1 MLRIFFLALS
11 LLGFLPLQAQE
22 DLLARN
28 YMQQG
33 AYEKAALLYEGLVAK
48 TPGNTNLVTSLV
60 EAYQQLEQYDKAEKV
75 LLETLELS
83 KNLVYIKVDL
93 AYNYQLQ
100 GLDAKA
106 QQLYTEVIEQVRA
119 NPPLASMVGRTFKKY
134 NLLDEAAT
142 TYTLAKDA
150 GLNSVYI
157 NVELA
162 RIYGEQGNIEQ
173 MFDAYINLILESDRY
188 QSLAQRAFNDFI
200 TDDPQNEAN
209 GIFRTLLLKRLQD
222 DPNLLYNRLLSWL
235 FIQQKEYNKAF
246 IQEKAIARRTN
257 DLNGIFTLASV
268 AKENE
273 AFELA
278 STIYQYLVEQ
288 APSDEMRL
296 FAHQELLDLRVQKN
310 DQADFASIEEAY
322 KSLLNQFGTAAET
335 LDLQTKYAHF
345 LAFNQ
350 NKKEEASAFLKET
363 LNLKLN
369 RFQEARVKMEL
380 ADILVLEERFNAALI
395 YYSQIQKNLK
405 DNILA
410 QEARFKVTKTS
421 YYKGDF
427 EWAKTQLKV
436 LKSSA
441 EQLIAND
448 AQDLY
453 LLITDNTVGDS
464 TQTAL
469 KTFAKADLL
478 LFQNKQDAALEVYN
492 TLLAEHKEKAIEDET
507 LLEQAKIFEKKGL
520 YDRAAQNYLLI
531 LERHGDDILADD
543 AHYRLGNLY
552 ANELEQ
558 PEKAKEQYEKIIFNF
573 ADSIFYVDAQQKYRK
588 LRGDAIN

>member
-1 MLRIFFLALS
+1 MLRVFFLALS

-106 QQLYTEVIEQVRA
+106 QQLYAEVIEQVSA

-134 NLLDEAAT
+134 NLLDEATT

-173 MFDAYINLILESDRY
+173 MFDAYINLILESERY

-310 DQADFASIEEAY
+310 DQADFASIEAAY

-410 QEARFKVTKTS
+410 QEARFKVAKTS

-492 TLLAEHKEKAIEDET
+492 TLLAEHKDKAIEDET
-507 LLEQAKIFEKKGL
+507 LLEQAKIFENKGL
-520 YDRAAQNYLLI
+520 YDRAAQNYQLI
-531 LERHGDDILADD
+531 LEKHGDDILADD

>member
-1 MLRIFFLALS
+1 MLRVFFLALS

-100 GLDAKA
+100 GLDTKA
-106 QQLYTEVIEQVRA
+106 QQLYTEVIEQVSA

-310 DQADFASIEEAY
+310 DQTDFASIEAAY

-410 QEARFKVTKTS
+410 QEARFKVAKTS

-492 TLLAEHKEKAIEDET
+492 TLLAEHKDKAIEDET
-507 LLEQAKIFEKKGL
+507 LLEQAKIFENKGL

>member
-1 MLRIFFLALS
+1 MKLS
-11 LLGFLPLQAQE
+11 AQE

-33 AYEKAALLYEGLVAK
+33 AYEKAAILYEGLVEK

-60 EAYQQLEQYDKAEKV
+60 EAYQQLEQYDKAQEV
-75 LLETLELS
+75 LLKTLALS
-83 KNLVYIKVDL
+83 KSLGFLKVDL
-93 AYNYQLQ
+93 GYNYQLQ
-100 GLDAKA
+100 GQDTEA
-106 QQLYTEVIEQVRA
+106 QQLYTEILDQVRE
-119 NPPLASMVGRTFKKY
+119 NPPLANMVGRSFKNY
-134 NLLDEAAT
+134 SLLDQAAT
-142 TYTLAKDA
+142 AYTIAKEA
-150 GLNSVYI
+150 GLNSIYL

-162 RIYGEQGNIEQ
+162 RIYGEQGKIEQ
-173 MFDAYINLILESDRY
+173 MFDAYINLILENDRY
-188 QSLAQRAFNDFI
+188 QSLAQRSFNDFI
-200 TDDPQNEAN
+200 TEDAENEAN
-209 GIFRTLLLKRLQD
+209 QIFRKLLLKRLQE

-235 FIQQKEYNKAF
+235 FIQQQEYNKAF
-246 IQEKAIARRTN
+246 IQEKAIARRN
-257 DLNGIFTLASV
+257 NNLNGIFTLAAV
-268 AKENE
+268 AVENE
-273 AFELA
+273 AYDLA
-278 STIYQYLVEQ
+278 RTIYQYLVTQ

-296 FAHQELLDLRVQKN
+296 FAHQELLDLRILKN
-310 DQADFASIEEAY
+310 DSEDFQAIQTEF
-322 KSLLNQFGTAAET
+322 KSLLNQFGKTTET
-335 LDLQTKYAHF
+335 LELQTKYAHF

-350 NKKEEASAFLKET
+350 DKKEEASAFLKET
-363 LNLKLN
+363 LDLKLN

-405 DNILA
+405 DNVLA
-410 QEARFKVTKTS
+410 QEARFKVAKTS

-453 LLITDNTVGDS
+453 LLITDNTVDDS

-469 KTFAKADLL
+469 KTFARADLL
-478 LFQNKQDAALEVYN
+478 LFQNKQDEALEVYN
-492 TLLAEHKEKAIEDET
+492 TLLAEHKDKAIEDET
-507 LLEQAKIFEKKGL
+507 LLEQAKLFELKGL
-520 YDRAAQNYLLI
+520 FDLAAQNYRLI
-531 LERHGDDILADD
+531 LEKHGDDILADD

-552 ANELEQ
+552 ADQLQQ
-558 PEKAKEQYEKIIFNF
+558 PEKAKEQYESIIFNF

>member
-1 MLRIFFLALS
+1 
-11 LLGFLPLQAQE
+11 
-22 DLLARN
+22 
-28 YMQQG
+28 
-33 AYEKAALLYEGLVAK
+33 
-48 TPGNTNLVTSLV
+48 
-60 EAYQQLEQYDKAEKV
+60 
-75 LLETLELS
+75 
-83 KNLVYIKVDL
+83 
-93 AYNYQLQ
+93 
-100 GLDAKA
+100 
-106 QQLYTEVIEQVRA
+106 
-119 NPPLASMVGRTFKKY
+119 
-134 NLLDEAAT
+134 
-142 TYTLAKDA
+142 
-150 GLNSVYI
+150 
-157 NVELA
+157 
-162 RIYGEQGNIEQ
+162 
-173 MFDAYINLILESDRY
+173 
-188 QSLAQRAFNDFI
+188 
-200 TDDPQNEAN
+200 
-209 GIFRTLLLKRLQD
+209 
-222 DPNLLYNRLLSWL
+222 LYNRLLSWL

-310 DQADFASIEEAY
+310 DQADFASIEAAY

-410 QEARFKVTKTS
+410 QEARFKVAKTS

-492 TLLAEHKEKAIEDET
+492 TLLAEHKDKAIEDET
-507 LLEQAKIFEKKGL
+507 LLEQAKIFENKGL
-520 YDRAAQNYLLI
+520 YNRAVQNYQLI
-531 LERHGDDILADD
+531 LEKHGDDILADD

-552 ANELEQ
+552 ANKLEQ

>member
-1 MLRIFFLALS
+1 MKLS
-11 LLGFLPLQAQE
+11 AQE

-33 AYEKAALLYEGLVAK
+33 AYEKAAILYEGLVEK

-60 EAYQQLEQYDKAEKV
+60 EAYQQLEQYDKAQEV
-75 LLETLELS
+75 LLKTLALS
-83 KNLVYIKVDL
+83 KSLVFLKVDL
-93 AYNYQLQ
+93 GYNYQLQ
-100 GLDAKA
+100 GQDTEA
-106 QQLYTEVIEQVRA
+106 QQLYTEILDQVRE
-119 NPPLASMVGRTFKKY
+119 NPPLANMVGRSFKNY
-134 NLLDEAAT
+134 SLLDQAAT
-142 TYTLAKDA
+142 AYTIAKEA
-150 GLNSVYI
+150 GLNSIYL

-162 RIYGEQGNIEQ
+162 RIYGEQGKIEQ
-173 MFDAYINLILESDRY
+173 MFDAYINLILENDRY
-188 QSLAQRAFNDFI
+188 QSLAQRSFNDFI
-200 TDDPQNEAN
+200 TEDAENEAN
-209 GIFRTLLLKRLQD
+209 QIFRKLLLKRLQE

-235 FIQQKEYNKAF
+235 FIQQQEYNKAF
-246 IQEKAIARRTN
+246 IQEKAIARRN
-257 DLNGIFTLASV
+257 NNLNGIFTLAAV
-268 AKENE
+268 AVENE
-273 AFELA
+273 AYDLA
-278 STIYQYLVEQ
+278 RTIYQYLVAQ

-296 FAHQELLDLRVQKN
+296 FAHQELLDLRILKN
-310 DQADFASIEEAY
+310 YTEDFKAIQTEFE
-322 KSLLNQFGTAAET
+322 SLLNQFGKTTET
-335 LDLQTKYAHF
+335 LELQTKYAHF

-350 NKKEEASAFLKET
+350 DKKEEASAFLKET
-363 LNLKLN
+363 LDLKLN

-405 DNILA
+405 DNVLA
-410 QEARFKVTKTS
+410 QEARFKVAKTS

-453 LLITDNTVGDS
+453 LLITDNTVDDS

-469 KTFAKADLL
+469 KTFARADLL
-478 LFQNKQDAALEVYN
+478 LFQNKQDEALEVYN
-492 TLLAEHKEKAIEDET
+492 TLLAEHKDKAIEDET
-507 LLEQAKIFEKKGL
+507 LLEQAKLFELKGL
-520 YDRAAQNYLLI
+520 YDLAAQNYRLI
-531 LERHGDDILADD
+531 LEKHGDDILADD

-552 ANELEQ
+552 ADQLQQ
-558 PEKAKEQYEKIIFNF
+558 PEKAKEQYESIIFNF

>member
-1 MLRIFFLALS
+1 VLRIFFLALS

>member
-1 MLRIFFLALS
+1 MKLS
-11 LLGFLPLQAQE
+11 AQE

-33 AYEKAALLYEGLVAK
+33 AYEKAAILYEGLVEK

-60 EAYQQLEQYDKAEKV
+60 EAYQQLEQYDKAQEV
-75 LLETLELS
+75 LLKTLALS
-83 KNLVYIKVDL
+83 KSLGFLKVDL
-93 AYNYQLQ
+93 GYNYQLQ
-100 GLDAKA
+100 GQDTEA
-106 QQLYTEVIEQVRA
+106 QQLYTEILDQVRE
-119 NPPLASMVGRTFKKY
+119 NPPLANMVGRNFKNY
-134 NLLDEAAT
+134 SLLDQAAT
-142 TYTLAKDA
+142 AYTIAKEA
-150 GLNSVYI
+150 GLNSIYL

-162 RIYGEQGNIEQ
+162 RIYGEQGKIEQ
-173 MFDAYINLILESDRY
+173 MFDAYINLILENDRY
-188 QSLAQRAFNDFI
+188 QSLAQRSFNDFI
-200 TDDPQNEAN
+200 TEDAENEAN
-209 GIFRTLLLKRLQD
+209 QIFRKLLLKRLQE

-235 FIQQKEYNKAF
+235 FIQQQEYNKAF
-246 IQEKAIARRTN
+246 IQEKAIARRN
-257 DLNGIFTLASV
+257 NNLNGVFTLAAV
-268 AKENE
+268 AVENE
-273 AFELA
+273 AYDLA
-278 STIYQYLVEQ
+278 STIYEYLVAQ

-296 FAHQELLDLRVQKN
+296 FAHQELLDLRILKN
-310 DQADFASIEEAY
+310 DSEDFQAIQTEF
-322 KSLLNQFGTAAET
+322 KSLLNQFGKTTET
-335 LDLQTKYAHF
+335 LELQTKYAHF

-350 NKKEEASAFLKET
+350 DKKEEASAFLKET
-363 LNLKLN
+363 LDLKLN

-405 DNILA
+405 DNVLA
-410 QEARFKVTKTS
+410 QEARFKVAKTS

-453 LLITDNTVGDS
+453 LLITDNTVDDS

-469 KTFAKADLL
+469 KTFARADLL
-478 LFQNKQDAALEVYN
+478 LFQNKQDEALEVYN
-492 TLLAEHKEKAIEDET
+492 TLLAEHKDKAIEDET
-507 LLEQAKIFEKKGL
+507 LLEQAKLFELKGL
-520 YDRAAQNYLLI
+520 FDLAAQNYRLI
-531 LERHGDDILADD
+531 LEKHGDDILADD

-552 ANELEQ
+552 ADQLQQ
-558 PEKAKEQYEKIIFNF
+558 PEKAKEQYESIIFNF

>member
-1 MLRIFFLALS
+1 MLRAFFLSLFLISFLKLS
-11 LLGFLPLQAQE
+11 AQE

-33 AYEKAALLYEGLVAK
+33 AYEKAAILYEGLVEK
-48 TPGNTNLVTSLV
+48 TPGNTNLVNSLV
-60 EAYQQLEQYDKAEKV
+60 EAYQQLEQYDKAQEV
-75 LLETLELS
+75 LLKTLALS
-83 KNLVYIKVDL
+83 KSLSFLKVDL
-93 AYNYQLQ
+93 GYNYQLQ
-100 GLDAKA
+100 GQDTEA
-106 QQLYTEVIEQVRA
+106 QQLYTEILDQVRE
-119 NPPLASMVGRTFKKY
+119 NPPLANMVGRSFKNY
-134 NLLDEAAT
+134 SLLDQAAT
-142 TYTLAKDA
+142 AYTIAKEA
-150 GLNSVYI
+150 GLNSIYL

-162 RIYGEQGNIEQ
+162 RIYGEQGKIEQ
-173 MFDAYINLILESDRY
+173 MFDAYINLILENDRY
-188 QSLAQRAFNDFI
+188 QSLSQRSFNDFI
-200 TDDPQNEAN
+200 TEDAENEAN
-209 GIFRTLLLKRLQD
+209 QIFRKLLLKRLQE

-235 FIQQKEYNKAF
+235 FIQQQEYNKAF
-246 IQEKAIARRTN
+246 IQEKAIARRN
-257 DLNGIFTLASV
+257 NNLNGVFTLAAV
-268 AKENE
+268 AVENE
-273 AFELA
+273 AYDLA
-278 STIYQYLVEQ
+278 STIYEYLVAQ

-296 FAHQELLDLRVQKN
+296 FAHQELLDLRILKN
-310 DQADFASIEEAY
+310 DSEDFQAIQTEF
-322 KSLLNQFGTAAET
+322 KSLLNQFGKTTET
-335 LDLQTKYAHF
+335 LELQTKYAHF

-350 NKKEEASAFLKET
+350 DKKEEASAFLKET
-363 LNLKLN
+363 LDLKLN

-405 DNILA
+405 DNVLA
-410 QEARFKVTKTS
+410 QEARFKVAKTS

-453 LLITDNTVGDS
+453 LLITDNTVDDS

-469 KTFAKADLL
+469 KTFARADLL
-478 LFQNKQDAALEVYN
+478 LFQNKQDEALEVYN
-492 TLLAEHKEKAIEDET
+492 TLLAEHKDKAIEDET
-507 LLEQAKIFEKKGL
+507 LLEQAKLFELKGL
-520 YDRAAQNYLLI
+520 FDLAAQNYRLI
-531 LERHGDDILADD
+531 LEKHGDDILADD

-552 ANELEQ
+552 ADQLQQ
-558 PEKAKEQYEKIIFNF
+558 PEKAKEQYESIIFNF

>member
-1 MLRIFFLALS
+1 MLRVFFLALS

-106 QQLYTEVIEQVRA
+106 QQLYKEVIEQVSA

-257 DLNGIFTLASV
+257 DLNGIFTLANV

-310 DQADFASIEEAY
+310 DQADFASIEAAY

-410 QEARFKVTKTS
+410 QEARFKVAKTS

-492 TLLAEHKEKAIEDET
+492 TLLAEHKDKAIEDET
-507 LLEQAKIFEKKGL
+507 LLEQAKIFENKGL
-520 YDRAAQNYLLI
+520 YNRAVQNYQLI
-531 LERHGDDILADD
+531 LEKHGDDILADD

-552 ANELEQ
+552 ANKLEQ

>member
-1 MLRIFFLALS
+1 MLRVFFLALS

-106 QQLYTEVIEQVRA
+106 QQLYAEVIEQVSA

-134 NLLDEAAT
+134 NLLDEATT

-173 MFDAYINLILESDRY
+173 MFDAYINLILESERY

-322 KSLLNQFGTAAET
+322 ESLLNQFGKAAET

-410 QEARFKVTKTS
+410 QEARFKVAKTS

-492 TLLAEHKEKAIEDET
+492 TLLAEHKDKAIEDET
-507 LLEQAKIFEKKGL
+507 LLEQAKIFENKGL
-520 YDRAAQNYLLI
+520 YDRAAQNYQLI
-531 LERHGDDILADD
+531 LEKHGDDILADD

>member
-1 MLRIFFLALS
+1 MLRVFFLALS

-83 KNLVYIKVDL
+83 QNLVYIKVDL

-106 QQLYTEVIEQVRA
+106 QQLYAEVIEQVST

-173 MFDAYINLILESDRY
+173 MFDAYINLILESERY

-310 DQADFASIEEAY
+310 DQTDFASIEAAY

-410 QEARFKVTKTS
+410 QEARFKVAKTS

-507 LLEQAKIFEKKGL
+507 LLEQAKIFENKGL
-520 YDRAAQNYLLI
+520 YNRAAQNYLLI
-531 LERHGDDILADD
+531 LEKHGDDILADD

-552 ANELEQ
+552 ANQLDQ

>member
-1 MLRIFFLALS
+1 MLRVFFLALS

-106 QQLYTEVIEQVRA
+106 QQLYKEVIEQVSA

-310 DQADFASIEEAY
+310 DQTDFASIEAAY

-410 QEARFKVTKTS
+410 QEARFKVAKTS

-492 TLLAEHKEKAIEDET
+492 TLLAEHKDKAIEDET
-507 LLEQAKIFEKKGL
+507 LLEQAKIFENKGL
-520 YDRAAQNYLLI
+520 YNRAVQNYQLI
-531 LERHGDDILADD
+531 LEKHGDDILADD

-552 ANELEQ
+552 ANKLEQ

>member
-1 MLRIFFLALS
+1 MKLS
-11 LLGFLPLQAQE
+11 AQE

-33 AYEKAALLYEGLVAK
+33 AYEKAAILYEGLVEK
-48 TPGNTNLVTSLV
+48 TPGNTNLVNSLV
-60 EAYQQLEQYDKAEKV
+60 EAYQQLEQYDKAQEV
-75 LLETLELS
+75 LLKTLALS
-83 KNLVYIKVDL
+83 KSLSFLKVDL
-93 AYNYQLQ
+93 GYNYQLQ
-100 GLDAKA
+100 GQDTEA
-106 QQLYTEVIEQVRA
+106 QQLYTEILDQVRE
-119 NPPLASMVGRTFKKY
+119 NPPLANMVGRSFKNY
-134 NLLDEAAT
+134 SLLDQAAT
-142 TYTLAKDA
+142 AYTIAKEA
-150 GLNSVYI
+150 GLNSIYL

-162 RIYGEQGNIEQ
+162 RIYGEQGKIEQ
-173 MFDAYINLILESDRY
+173 MFDAYINLILENDRY
-188 QSLAQRAFNDFI
+188 QSLAQRSFNDFI
-200 TDDPQNEAN
+200 TEDAENEAN
-209 GIFRTLLLKRLQD
+209 QIFRKLLLKRLQE

-235 FIQQKEYNKAF
+235 FIQQQEYNKAF
-246 IQEKAIARRTN
+246 IQEKAIARRN
-257 DLNGIFTLASV
+257 NNLNGVFTLAAV
-268 AKENE
+268 AVENE
-273 AFELA
+273 AYDLA
-278 STIYQYLVEQ
+278 SMIYEYLVAQ

-296 FAHQELLDLRVQKN
+296 FAHQELLDLRILKN
-310 DQADFASIEEAY
+310 DSEDFQAIQTEFET
-322 KSLLNQFGTAAET
+322 LLNQFGKTTET
-335 LDLQTKYAHF
+335 LELQTKYAHF

-350 NKKEEASAFLKET
+350 DKKEEASAFLKET
-363 LNLKLN
+363 LDLKLN

-405 DNILA
+405 DNVLA
-410 QEARFKVTKTS
+410 QEARFKVAKTS

-453 LLITDNTVGDS
+453 LLITDNTVDDS

-469 KTFAKADLL
+469 KTFARADLL
-478 LFQNKQDAALEVYN
+478 LFQNKQDEALEVYN
-492 TLLAEHKEKAIEDET
+492 TLLAEHKDKAIEDET
-507 LLEQAKIFEKKGL
+507 LLEQAKLFELKGL
-520 YDRAAQNYLLI
+520 FDLAAQNYRLI
-531 LERHGDDILADD
+531 LEKHGDDILADD

-552 ANELEQ
+552 ADQLQQ
-558 PEKAKEQYEKIIFNF
+558 PEKAKEQYESIIFNF

>member
-1 MLRIFFLALS
+1 MKLS
-11 LLGFLPLQAQE
+11 AQE

-33 AYEKAALLYEGLVAK
+33 AYEKAAILYEGLVEK
-48 TPGNTNLVTSLV
+48 TPGNTSLVNSLV
-60 EAYQQLEQYDKAEKV
+60 EAYQQLEQYDKAQEV
-75 LLETLELS
+75 LLKTLALS
-83 KNLVYIKVDL
+83 KSLAFLKVDL
-93 AYNYQLQ
+93 GYNYQLQ
-100 GLDAKA
+100 SRDTEA
-106 QQLYTEVIEQVRA
+106 QKLYTEILDQVRE
-119 NPPLASMVGRTFKKY
+119 NPPLANMVGRSFKNY
-134 NLLDEAAT
+134 SLLDQAAT
-142 TYTLAKDA
+142 AYTIAKEA
-150 GLNSVYI
+150 GLNSIYL

-162 RIYGEQGNIEQ
+162 RIYGEQGKIEQ
-173 MFDAYINLILESDRY
+173 MFDAYINLILENDRY
-188 QSLAQRAFNDFI
+188 QSLAQRSFNDFI
-200 TDDPQNEAN
+200 TEDAENEAN
-209 GIFRTLLLKRLQD
+209 QIFRKLLLKRLQE

-235 FIQQKEYNKAF
+235 FIQQQEYNKAF
-246 IQEKAIARRTN
+246 IQEKAIARRN
-257 DLNGIFTLASV
+257 NNLNGVFTLAAV
-268 AKENE
+268 AVENE
-273 AFELA
+273 AYDLA
-278 STIYQYLVEQ
+278 SMIYEYLVAQ

-296 FAHQELLDLRVQKN
+296 FAHQELLDLRILKN
-310 DQADFASIEEAY
+310 DTEDFKAIQTEFE
-322 KSLLNQFGTAAET
+322 SLLNQFGKTTET
-335 LDLQTKYAHF
+335 LELQTKYAHF

-350 NKKEEASAFLKET
+350 DKKEEASAFLKET
-363 LNLKLN
+363 LDLKLN

-405 DNILA
+405 DNVLA
-410 QEARFKVTKTS
+410 QEARFKVAKTS

-453 LLITDNTVGDS
+453 LLITDNTVDDS

-469 KTFAKADLL
+469 KTFARADLL
-478 LFQNKQDAALEVYN
+478 LFQNKQDEALEVYN
-492 TLLAEHKEKAIEDET
+492 TLLAEHKDKAIEDET
-507 LLEQAKIFEKKGL
+507 LLEQAKLFEIKGL
-520 YDRAAQNYLLI
+520 YDLAAQNYRLI
-531 LERHGDDILADD
+531 LEKHGDDILADD

-552 ANELEQ
+552 ADQLQQ
-558 PEKAKEQYEKIIFNF
+558 PEKAKEQYESIIFNF

>member
-1 MLRIFFLALS
+1 MLRVFFLALS
-11 LLGFLPLQAQE
+11 FLGFLPLQAQE

-106 QQLYTEVIEQVRA
+106 QQLYKEVIEQVSA

-173 MFDAYINLILESDRY
+173 MFDAYINLILDSDRY

-235 FIQQKEYNKAF
+235 FIQQKEYSKAF

-310 DQADFASIEEAY
+310 DQADFASIEAAY
-322 KSLLNQFGTAAET
+322 KSLLNQFGKAAET

-410 QEARFKVTKTS
+410 QEARFKVAKTS

-492 TLLAEHKEKAIEDET
+492 TLLAEHKDKAIEDET
-507 LLEQAKIFEKKGL
+507 LLEQAKIFENKSL

-531 LERHGDDILADD
+531 LEKHGDDILADD

>member
-1 MLRIFFLALS
+1 VLRAFFLSLFLISFLKLS
-11 LLGFLPLQAQE
+11 AQE

-33 AYEKAALLYEGLVAK
+33 AYEKAAILYEGLVEK
-48 TPGNTNLVTSLV
+48 TPGNTNLVNSLV
-60 EAYQQLEQYDKAEKV
+60 EAYQQLEQYDKAQEV
-75 LLETLELS
+75 LLKTLALS
-83 KNLVYIKVDL
+83 KSLSFLKVDL
-93 AYNYQLQ
+93 GYNYQLQ
-100 GLDAKA
+100 GQDTEA
-106 QQLYTEVIEQVRA
+106 QQLYTEILDQVRE
-119 NPPLASMVGRTFKKY
+119 NPPLANMVGRSFKNY
-134 NLLDEAAT
+134 SLLDQAAT
-142 TYTLAKDA
+142 AYTIAKEA
-150 GLNSVYI
+150 GLNSIYL

-162 RIYGEQGNIEQ
+162 RIYGEQGKIEQ
-173 MFDAYINLILESDRY
+173 MFDAYINLILENDRY
-188 QSLAQRAFNDFI
+188 QSLSQRSFNDFI
-200 TDDPQNEAN
+200 TEDAENEAN
-209 GIFRTLLLKRLQD
+209 QIFRKLLLKRLQE

-235 FIQQKEYNKAF
+235 FIQQQEYNKAF
-246 IQEKAIARRTN
+246 IQEKAIARRN
-257 DLNGIFTLASV
+257 NNLNGVFTLAAV
-268 AKENE
+268 AVENE
-273 AFELA
+273 AYDLA
-278 STIYQYLVEQ
+278 STIYEYLVAQ

-296 FAHQELLDLRVQKN
+296 FAHQELLDLRILKN
-310 DQADFASIEEAY
+310 DSEDFQAIQTEF
-322 KSLLNQFGTAAET
+322 KSLLNQFGKTTET
-335 LDLQTKYAHF
+335 LELQTKYAHF

-350 NKKEEASAFLKET
+350 DKKEEASAFLKET
-363 LNLKLN
+363 LDLKLN

-405 DNILA
+405 DNVLA
-410 QEARFKVTKTS
+410 QEARFKVAKTS

-453 LLITDNTVGDS
+453 LLITDNTVDDS

-469 KTFAKADLL
+469 KTFARADLL
-478 LFQNKQDAALEVYN
+478 LFQNKQDEALEVYN
-492 TLLAEHKEKAIEDET
+492 TLLAEHKDKAIEDET
-507 LLEQAKIFEKKGL
+507 LLEQAKLFELKGL
-520 YDRAAQNYLLI
+520 FDLAAQNYRLI
-531 LERHGDDILADD
+531 LEKHGDDILADD

-552 ANELEQ
+552 ADQLQQ
-558 PEKAKEQYEKIIFNF
+558 PEKAKEQYESIIFNF

>member
-1 MLRIFFLALS
+1 MLRVFFLALS

-106 QQLYTEVIEQVRA
+106 QQLYSEVIEQVSA

-310 DQADFASIEEAY
+310 DQADFASIEAAY

-410 QEARFKVTKTS
+410 QEARFKVAKTS

-492 TLLAEHKEKAIEDET
+492 TLLAEHKDKAIEDET
-507 LLEQAKIFEKKGL
+507 LLEQAKIFENKGL
-520 YDRAAQNYLLI
+520 YNRAVQNYQLI
-531 LERHGDDILADD
+531 LEKHGDDILADD

-552 ANELEQ
+552 ANKLEQ

>member
-1 MLRIFFLALS
+1 VLRVFFLALS

-83 KNLVYIKVDL
+83 QNLVYIKVDL

-106 QQLYTEVIEQVRA
+106 QQLYAEVIEQVST

-173 MFDAYINLILESDRY
+173 MFDAYINLILESERY

-310 DQADFASIEEAY
+310 DQTDFASIEAAY

-410 QEARFKVTKTS
+410 QEARFKVAKTS

-507 LLEQAKIFEKKGL
+507 LLEQAKIFENKGL
-520 YDRAAQNYLLI
+520 YNRAAQNYLLI
-531 LERHGDDILADD
+531 LEKHGDDILADD

-552 ANELEQ
+552 ANQLDQ

>member
-1 MLRIFFLALS
+1 MLRVFFLALS

-100 GLDAKA
+100 GLDTKA
-106 QQLYTEVIEQVRA
+106 QQLYTEVIEQVSA

-142 TYTLAKDA
+142 TYALAKDA

-173 MFDAYINLILESDRY
+173 MFDAYINLILESERY

-310 DQADFASIEEAY
+310 DQADFASIEAAY

-410 QEARFKVTKTS
+410 QEARFKVAKTS

-478 LFQNKQDAALEVYN
+478 LFQNKQDEALEVYN
-492 TLLAEHKEKAIEDET
+492 TLLAEHKDKAIEDET
-507 LLEQAKIFEKKGL
+507 LLEQAKIFENKGL
-520 YDRAAQNYLLI
+520 YNRAVQNYQLI
-531 LERHGDDILADD
+531 LEKHGDDILADD

-552 ANELEQ
+552 ANKLEQ

>member
-1 MLRIFFLALS
+1 MLRVFFLALS

-106 QQLYTEVIEQVRA
+106 QQLYKEVIEQVSA

-310 DQADFASIEEAY
+310 DQTDFASIEAAY

-410 QEARFKVTKTS
+410 QEARFKVAKTS

-492 TLLAEHKEKAIEDET
+492 TLLAEHKDKAIEDET
-507 LLEQAKIFEKKGL
+507 LLEQAKIFENKGL

>member
-1 MLRIFFLALS
+1 MLRAFFISLFVISFLKLS
-11 LLGFLPLQAQE
+11 AQE

-33 AYEKAALLYEGLVAK
+33 AYEKAAILYEGLVEK
-48 TPGNTNLVTSLV
+48 TPGNTNLVNSLV
-60 EAYQQLEQYDKAEKV
+60 EAYQQLEQYDKAQEV
-75 LLETLELS
+75 LLKTLALS
-83 KNLVYIKVDL
+83 KSLSFLKVDL
-93 AYNYQLQ
+93 GYNYQLQ
-100 GLDAKA
+100 GQDTEA
-106 QQLYTEVIEQVRA
+106 QQLYTEILDQVRE
-119 NPPLASMVGRTFKKY
+119 NPPLANMVGRSFKNY
-134 NLLDEAAT
+134 SLLDQAAT
-142 TYTLAKDA
+142 AYTIAKEA
-150 GLNSVYI
+150 GLNSIYL

-162 RIYGEQGNIEQ
+162 RIYGEQGKIEQ
-173 MFDAYINLILESDRY
+173 MFDAYINLILENDRY
-188 QSLAQRAFNDFI
+188 QSLAQRSFNDFI
-200 TDDPQNEAN
+200 TEDAENEAN
-209 GIFRTLLLKRLQD
+209 QIFRKLLLKRLQE

-235 FIQQKEYNKAF
+235 FIQQQEYNKAF
-246 IQEKAIARRTN
+246 IQEKAIARRN
-257 DLNGIFTLASV
+257 NNLNGVFTLAAV
-268 AKENE
+268 AVENE
-273 AFELA
+273 AYDLA
-278 STIYQYLVEQ
+278 RSIYEYLVAQ

-296 FAHQELLDLRVQKN
+296 FAHQELLDLRILKN
-310 DQADFASIEEAY
+310 DTEDFKAIQTEFE
-322 KSLLNQFGTAAET
+322 SLLNQFGKTIET
-335 LDLQTKYAHF
+335 LELQTKYAHF

-350 NKKEEASAFLKET
+350 DKKEEASAFLKET
-363 LNLKLN
+363 LDLKLN

-405 DNILA
+405 DNVLA
-410 QEARFKVTKTS
+410 QEARFKVAKTS

-453 LLITDNTVGDS
+453 LLITDNTVDDS

-469 KTFAKADLL
+469 KTFARADLL
-478 LFQNKQDAALEVYN
+478 LFQNKQDEALEVYN
-492 TLLAEHKEKAIEDET
+492 TLLAEHKDKAIEDET
-507 LLEQAKIFEKKGL
+507 LLEQAKLFEVKGL
-520 YDRAAQNYLLI
+520 YDLAAQNYRLI
-531 LERHGDDILADD
+531 LEKHGDDILADD

-552 ANELEQ
+552 ADHLQQ
-558 PEKAKEQYEKIIFNF
+558 PEKAKEQYESIIFNF

>member
-1 MLRIFFLALS
+1 MLRVFFLALS

-106 QQLYTEVIEQVRA
+106 QQLYAEVIEQVSA

-310 DQADFASIEEAY
+310 DQADFASIEVAY
-322 KSLLNQFGTAAET
+322 KNLLNQFGKAAET

-410 QEARFKVTKTS
+410 QEARFKVAKTS

-492 TLLAEHKEKAIEDET
+492 TLLAEHKDKAIEDET
-507 LLEQAKIFEKKGL
+507 LLEQAKIFENKGL

>member
-1 MLRIFFLALS
+1 MLRVFFLALS

-106 QQLYTEVIEQVRA
+106 QQLYTEVIEQVSA

-310 DQADFASIEEAY
+310 DQADFASIEAAY

-410 QEARFKVTKTS
+410 QEARFKVAKTS

-492 TLLAEHKEKAIEDET
+492 TLLAEHKDKAIEDET
-507 LLEQAKIFEKKGL
+507 LLEQAKIFENKGL
-520 YDRAAQNYLLI
+520 YNRAVQNYQLI
-531 LERHGDDILADD
+531 LEKHGDDILADD

-552 ANELEQ
+552 ANKLEQ

>member
-1 MLRIFFLALS
+1 MLRVFFLALS

-106 QQLYTEVIEQVRA
+106 QQLYAEVIEQVSA

-173 MFDAYINLILESDRY
+173 MFDAYINLILESERY

-310 DQADFASIEEAY
+310 DQTDFASIEAAY

-410 QEARFKVTKTS
+410 QEARFKVAKTS

-492 TLLAEHKEKAIEDET
+492 TLLAEHKDKAIEDET
-507 LLEQAKIFEKKGL
+507 LLEQAKIFENKGL
-520 YDRAAQNYLLI
+520 FDRAAQNYLLI

>member
-1 MLRIFFLALS
+1 MLRVFFLALS

-106 QQLYTEVIEQVRA
+106 QQLYTEVIEQVSA

-222 DPNLLYNRLLSWL
+222 NPNLLYNRLLSWL
-235 FIQQKEYNKAF
+235 FIQQKEYSKAF

-288 APSDEMRL
+288 SPSDEMRL

-322 KSLLNQFGTAAET
+322 ESLLNQFGKAAET

-410 QEARFKVTKTS
+410 QEARFKVAKTS

-492 TLLAEHKEKAIEDET
+492 TLLAEHKDKAIEDET
-507 LLEQAKIFEKKGL
+507 LLEQAKIFENKGL
-520 YDRAAQNYLLI
+520 FDRAAQNYLLI

>member
-1 MLRIFFLALS
+1 MLRVFFLALS
-11 LLGFLPLQAQE
+11 FLGFLPLQAQE

-83 KNLVYIKVDL
+83 ENLVYIKVEL

-100 GLDAKA
+100 GLNAKA
-106 QQLYTEVIEQVRA
+106 QQLYKEVIEQVSA

-173 MFDAYINLILESDRY
+173 MFDAYINLILDSDRY

-235 FIQQKEYNKAF
+235 FIQQKEYSKAF

-310 DQADFASIEEAY
+310 DQADFASIEAAY
-322 KSLLNQFGTAAET
+322 KSLLNQFGKAAET

-410 QEARFKVTKTS
+410 QEARFKVAKTS

-492 TLLAEHKEKAIEDET
+492 TLLAEHKDKAIEDET
-507 LLEQAKIFEKKGL
+507 LLEQAKIFENKSL

-531 LERHGDDILADD
+531 LEKHGDDILADD